1 MYNSTDETLN
11 DFLCVANDLGKLPSK
26 TILYEA
32 YNTKGILEYITPII
46 MGEVHTKEIISD
58 FDDDD
63 NKIKVIHERKL
74 LKIGKDIYIN
84 FVIANKHDEEESYI
98 KDITLLYNGDF
109 TEFLLGNDKL
119 KKRLSDLIDELD
131 EFIKDDEED
140 LDEELEDKSNI
151 FGVINM
157 QGNLALQKISKLPSL
172 EGNIKKYYNSDV
184 YKDTK
189 SIFKEIKKSNKGL
202 SIFFGERGTGK
213 TTLISHF
220 LSKSEK
226 KVIWIPIS
234 LIEQIM
240 FSDFNNFLI
249 SNKDSIIVID
259 DSENF
264 FTMSN
269 QKSGIHTNCLIQLI
283 DGYFSDTLNL
293 NIILLLNTDE
303 DSIDENLFNCNNL
316 IGSVEFGELDE
327 SKIEKLKDEL
337 DIDEVLGKKLI
348 NVLKHNLKKETQNN
362 IGFY

>member
-11 DFLCVANDLGKLPSK
+11 DFLYVANDLGHLPSK
-26 TILYEA
+26 TILYDV
-32 YNTKGILEYITPII
+32 YSTKGIIKYTSSII
-46 MGEVHTKEIISD
+46 MKEVHTTEIISD

-63 NKIKVIHERKL
+63 KKTKIINERKL

-84 FVIANKHDEEESYI
+84 FVVANKQDEEKSYI

-109 TEFLLGNDKL
+109 TDFLLGHDKL
-119 KKRLSDLIDELD
+119 KKRLPDLI
-131 EFIKDDEED
+131 
-140 LDEELEDKSNI
+140 EELEEFILEEEELEETLEDSTNI
-151 FGVINM
+151 FGVVNI
-157 QGNLALQKISKLPSL
+157 QGNLALQTINKLPTL

-189 SIFKEIKKSNKGL
+189 AIFKEIKNINKGL

-226 KVIWIPIS
+226 RVIWIPIP

-240 FSDFNNFLI
+240 FSDFNNFLL

-283 DGYFSDTLNL
+283 DGYFSDTLNI
-293 NIILLLNTDE
+293 NIILVLNTDE
-303 DSIDENLFNCNNL
+303 NSIDENLFNCNNI
-316 IGSVEFGELDE
+316 IGHVEFGDLDDA
-327 SKIEKLKDEL
+327 KIKKLKEEL
-337 DIDEVLGKKLI
+337 EINDFSGKKLI
-348 NVLKHNLKKETQNN
+348 NLLKNNTKKEISNN